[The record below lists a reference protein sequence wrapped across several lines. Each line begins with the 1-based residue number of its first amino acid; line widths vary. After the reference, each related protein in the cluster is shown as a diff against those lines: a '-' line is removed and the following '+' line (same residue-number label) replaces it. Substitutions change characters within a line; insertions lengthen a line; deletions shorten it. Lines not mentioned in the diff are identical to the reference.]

1 MAEANADIQL
11 TVNLEGERKME
22 NFGAQLAAVIGTI
35 DTPLLILMNGDLGAG
50 KTTISRGILQGLGHQ
65 DAVKSPTYNLVE
77 PYQLDLGK
85 IYHFDLYR
93 LIDPEELEHIGFS
106 DYLSEAKLCI
116 IEWPENGGSYIPQ
129 PDISID
135 IGVYQSGR
143 RLTLNSATESGNRC
157 INLLQQK

>member
-1 MAEANADIQL
+1 MASANGFTSQS
-11 TVNLEGERKME
+11 VSLEGEHNMQD
-22 NFGAQLAAVIGTI
+22 FGAQLAAAISKI
-35 DTPLLILMNGDLGAG
+35 DTPLLFLLNGDLGAG

-65 DAVKSPTYNLVE
+65 GSVKSPTYTLVE
-77 PYQLDLGK
+77 PYELDIGMV
-85 IYHFDLYR
+85 YHFDLYR
-93 LIDPEELEHIGFS
+93 LIDPDELEHIGFS

-135 IGVYQSGR
+135 ISVYQSGR

>member
-1 MAEANADIQL
+1 MALANADIQL
-11 TVNLEGERKME
+11 SVALDGESKMVD
-22 NFGAQLAAVIGTI
+22 FGAKLAAAIGKI
-35 DTPLLILMNGDLGAG
+35 DSPLLILLNGDLGAG

-65 DAVKSPTYNLVE
+65 GAVKSPTYTLVE
-77 PYQLDLGK
+77 PYQLAIGK

-116 IEWPENGGSYIPQ
+116 IEWPENGGSYIPS

-135 IGVYQSGR
+135 IQLHESGR
-143 RLTLNSATESGNRC
+143 QVTLDSGTESGKQC
-157 INLLQQK
+157 INLLQQQ